1 MSSGVT
7 ILTAVGQQ
15 DKWIHSDGAEGVSFF
30 NQVWKKHSNFSQSIE
45 KNYIQGTIVNGG
57 LSKIQI
63 QKSGDLLGYTY
74 FSIDNGSQ
82 ALDSSDWASLI
93 EYTELRIG
101 GECIDRQ
108 YSEWTESVAVDML
121 AGNTSRSAL
130 GPHPG
135 GSSSSFFYPLRF
147 FFCETPSLALPLAG
161 IQLQDIEIYIKWGTN
176 AEGKQFECYSQFFYV
191 DAAEREALSK
201 TRHMLIY
208 QVQRSVP
215 SRELIH
221 DLTGFNHPIKFIA
234 SSNTSAT
241 SPLKRIDNR
250 IKIQINGNDVTPFRY
265 GKPHFCDVSHYF
277 HTSFVSSP
285 DLFMH
290 SFCIT
295 TNLFQPSGSLNA
307 SRVSSLRI
315 VSESLPL
322 TDTIWALN
330 LNVLTIDKGCCGLR
344 FAN

>member
-15 DKWIHSDGAEGVSFF
+15 DKWIHSEGAEGVSFF
-30 NQVWKKHSNFSQSIE
+30 NQVWRKHSNFSQSIE
-45 KNYIQGTIVNGG
+45 KNYIQGAIRNGG

-63 QKSGDLLGYTY
+63 EKSGDLLGYTY
-74 FSIDNGSQ
+74 FSIDNGTQ
-82 ALDSSDWASLI
+82 ALDSSDWTTLI
-93 EYTELRIG
+93 EYVELRIG
-101 GECIDRQ
+101 GEVIDRQ
-108 YSEWTESVAVDML
+108 YSEWSETVAVDML
-121 AGNTSRSAL
+121 AGNSSRSAL

-135 GSSSSFFYPLRF
+135 ASSSSYFFPLRF

-161 IQLQDIEIYIKWGTN
+161 IQLQDVEIYIKWGAD
-176 AEGKQFECYSQFFYV
+176 AEGKQFECYSQFYYV
-191 DAAEREALSK
+191 DADERAALTN

-208 QVQRSVP
+208 QVQKSIP

-221 DLTGFNHPIKFIA
+221 DLTFNHPIKFIA
-234 SSNTSAT
+234 SSNTAAT
-241 SPLKRIDNR
+241 SPLKRINNR
-250 IKIQINGNDVTPFRY
+250 IKIQINGNDVTPFRW

-277 HTSFVSSP
+277 HTSFVTSP
-285 DLFMH
+285 DIFMYP
-290 SFCIT
+290 FCVT
-295 TNLFQPSGSLNA
+295 TNLFQPTGSLNA